1 MKRIIT
7 IIAMTACAAVLMSS
21 CQKSM
26 PEKKAGVPLTIQAS
40 IVEPTG
46 TKTIY
51 EYDTESK
58 TLEGY
63 WNSEEAITVVSFG
76 NNGITAVDKFTS
88 VGEKGRTKAEFS
100 GTWHGNEGDRVICLY
115 PAVDSYV
122 GRSIFDDV
130 SVGDSYIYMR
140 GFSTPSA
147 PLKHEDTGSVSD
159 VDLMLGEVTVSGDV
173 AHVYLKHL
181 FAVFRIEVTLK
192 NFSYEA
198 SAASPYDM
206 AKINTIRIKCV
217 DPDTEMDDWDDPV
230 FVVSS
235 HLNVTTDD
243 YNGYTGMPVT
253 DEKRPLDY
261 YLLTSGTSGYYPNPS
276 KVCVFSDW
284 HGNYT
289 DLGDP
294 CENDTFGTS
303 FFSQFTCVLKLPGTD
318 KYIAMA
324 DRWKPTKQQQKMGLQ
339 YLKLVEKAMSGD
351 RHADLIK
358 PDKSVRPMGSLSG
371 RLLRHAENTSI
382 ARYVWLP
389 IEWEDDKPV
398 IRWYNE
404 WKWEDM
410 K

>member
-140 GFSTPSA
+140 DFSTPSA

-217 DPDTEMDDWDDPV
+217 DPDTKMDDWDDPV

-261 YLLTSGTSGYYPNPS
+261 YLLTSGNDSDLYLTNREIENGKVVEKTFFVPVRFDSDLKAGY
-276 KVCVFSDW
+276 KLHFQFG
-284 HGNYT
+284 GNYFDYKT
-289 DLGDP
+289 QSREPITVFPNCDKQVTIEETLP
-294 CENDTFGTS
+294 LENG
-303 FFSQFTCVLKLPGTD
+303 K
-318 KYIAMA
+318 I
-324 DRWKPTKQQQKMGLQ
+324 
-339 YLKLVEKAMSGD
+339 
-351 RHADLIK
+351 
-358 PDKSVRPMGSLSG
+358 
-371 RLLRHAENTSI
+371 
-382 ARYVWLP
+382 
-389 IEWEDDKPV
+389 
-398 IRWYNE
+398 YNFRVTI
-404 WKWEDM
+404 
-410 K
+410 